1 MLGKG
6 HYTRGHGSAISTK
19 ENGTIHYI
27 GGITMRRNS
36 GLIFTV
42 IAVLAIVPFV
52 WAKNTYAVESMKGK
66 GSLAASLSYQHQE
79 TSFGDSDSETDTTSL
94 MGSLGYFLSDHL
106 EVNFAP
112 MIMILDPDQ
121 GDKYTLYSYFGNL
134 KVNFYQKGWIAV
146 PYVGVQAGVTG
157 YESGDDDDSSFSYGA
172 LGGIKLFVTEDV
184 SLNLELNYL
193 HTTFDADDGGD
204 DTDLDVTSFFVGFS
218 WYFGG

>member
-1 MLGKG
+1 MSKQFKEKG
-6 HYTRGHGSAISTK
+6 HQ
-19 ENGTIHYI
+19 IHYR
-27 GGITMRRNS
+27 GGIAMSRRS
-36 GLIFTV
+36 WLV
-42 IAVLAIVPFV
+42 LMVVAVLTIVPFV

-79 TSFGDSDSETDTTSL
+79 TSLDDSDSETDTTSF
-94 MGSLGYFLSDHL
+94 MGSLGYFFNDHL

-112 MIMILDPDQ
+112 MIMIVDPDE
-121 GDKYTLYSYFGNL
+121 GDTYTLYSYFGNL
-134 KVNFYQKGWIAV
+134 KINFYQKGWTAV

-157 YESGDDDDSSFSYGA
+157 YELGDDDDNAFSYGA

-204 DTDLDVTSFFVGFS
+204 DLDLDVTSFFVGFS